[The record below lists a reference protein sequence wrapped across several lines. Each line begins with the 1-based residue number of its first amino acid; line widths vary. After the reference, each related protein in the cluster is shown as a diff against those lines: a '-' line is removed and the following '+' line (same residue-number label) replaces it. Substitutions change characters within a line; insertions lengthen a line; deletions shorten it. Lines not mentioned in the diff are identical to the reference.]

1 LIGIS
6 LSLLAGLGF
15 ALTAVFARLGLQHIS
30 TTSGTL
36 ISLFFSTVG
45 AMIILLIV
53 KPSDVFSLN
62 GEKLLWLFFV
72 GLFNFP
78 LGRLFNYLA
87 VRFAGVSK
95 ASTVVATSP
104 LFGTALAVAFLGEI
118 INIKIFIGAVVIVI
132 GIALILSEE

>member
-1 LIGIS
+1 MI
-6 LSLLAGLGF
+6 F
-15 ALTAVFARLGLQHIS
+15 TVFYCIC
-30 TTSGTL
+30 
-36 ISLFFSTVG
+36 IVFYLFFGV
-45 AMIILLIV
+45 
-53 KPSDVFSLN
+53 
-62 GEKLLWLFFV
+62 
-72 GLFNFP
+72 LFNFP

-87 VRFAGVSK
+87 LRFAGVSK

>member
-1 LIGIS
+1 MIGIS

-36 ISLFFSTVG
+36 ISLVFSTVG
-45 AMIILLIV
+45 AMVILLIV
-53 KPSDVFSLN
+53 KPSDVSSLN
-62 GEKLLWLFFV
+62 LEKLLWLFFV

-78 LGRLFNYLA
+78 LGRLFNYIG

-95 ASTVVATSP
+95 ASTIVATSP
-104 LFGTALAVAFLGEI
+104 LFGTALAVAFLGELV
-118 INIKIFIGAVVIVI
+118 NIKIITGAVIIVI
-132 GIALILSEE
+132 GIALILLEE

>member
-1 LIGIS
+1 MIGIS

-36 ISLFFSTVG
+36 ISLFFSTLG

-53 KPSDVFSLN
+53 KPSDVSSLN
-62 GEKLLWLFFV
+62 GEKLLWLFSV

-78 LGRLFNYLA
+78 LGRLFNYLG

-104 LFGTALAVAFLGEI
+104 LFGTALAVAFLGEM

>member
-1 LIGIS
+1 MIGIS

-36 ISLFFSTVG
+36 ISLFFSTLG

-78 LGRLFNYLA
+78 LGRLFNYLG

-104 LFGTALAVAFLGEI
+104 
-118 INIKIFIGAVVIVI
+118 
-132 GIALILSEE
+132 